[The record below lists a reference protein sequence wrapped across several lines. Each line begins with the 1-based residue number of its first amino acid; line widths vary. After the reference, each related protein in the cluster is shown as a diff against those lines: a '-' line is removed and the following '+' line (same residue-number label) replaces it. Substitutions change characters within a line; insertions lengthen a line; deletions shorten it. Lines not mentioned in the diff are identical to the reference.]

1 MQRLITKKVFLYQ
14 AKPSKMPKESKE
26 LLKFL
31 TPFSDEVKE
40 VALWLREFVWDL
52 YPESNEL
59 IYDNYNALAFGFSLT
74 DTAGDAFCSI
84 AVFSKWV
91 NFGFNRGSEIADA
104 DKILVG
110 NGSLYRYIKV
120 ADKKSFPVKPIKK
133 LLQLAHVNA
142 QARLKVGKKTIHGET
157 IVKMQLQ
164 KKRRPSPDVVP
175 LKVVKRK

>member
-1 MQRLITKKVFLYQ
+1 
-14 AKPSKMPKESKE
+14 MPKESTE

-31 TPFSDEVKE
+31 APFSDEVKE
-40 VALWLREFVWDL
+40 TALWLRDFVWDL

-91 NFGFNRGSEIADA
+91 NFGFNRGSEIADP
-104 DKILVG
+104 DELLIG
-110 NGSLYRYIKV
+110 NGSLYRYMKV
-120 ADKKSFPVKPIKK
+120 TDTKSFPVKPVKK
-133 LLQLAHVNA
+133 LLQLAYVNA
-142 QARLKVGKKTIHGET
+142 QARLKTYKKVIKGET

-164 KKRRPSPDVVP
+164 KKRRSGAEPVILLRD
-175 LKVVKRK
+175 KQK

>member
-1 MQRLITKKVFLYQ
+1 
-14 AKPSKMPKESKE
+14 MPKESTD

-31 TPFSDEVKE
+31 TPFPEQVKDT
-40 VALWLREFVWDL
+40 ALWLRDILWDM
-52 YPESNEL
+52 YPETNEL

-91 NFGFNRGSEIADA
+91 NFGFNRGSEIEDA
-104 DKILVG
+104 EKLLIG

-120 ADKKSFPVKPIKK
+120 ADRNDFPVKAMKK

-142 QARLKVGKKTIHGET
+142 LARLKPGKKTINGET

-164 KKRRPSPDVVP
+164 KKRRPAGDLPQIKP
-175 LKVVKRK
+175 VKRK

>member
-1 MQRLITKKVFLYQ
+1 
-14 AKPSKMPKESKE
+14 MPKESTE

-40 VALWLREFVWDL
+40 TALWLRDLVWDL

-91 NFGFNRGSEIADA
+91 NFGFNRGSEIEDG
-104 DKILVG
+104 DKILIG
-110 NGSLYRYIKV
+110 NGSLYRYLKV
-120 ADKKSFPVKPIKK
+120 TDKESFPAKPIRK
-133 LLQLAHVNA
+133 LLGLAHVNA
-142 QARLKVGKKTIHGET
+142 LARLKEGKTSIKGET

-164 KKRRPSPDVVP
+164 KKRRPGVDIA
-175 LKVVKRK
+175 VKRTIKRK

>member
-1 MQRLITKKVFLYQ
+1 M
-14 AKPSKMPKESKE
+14 AKESTD

-31 TPFSDEVKE
+31 TPFSDEVKGT
-40 VALWLREFVWDL
+40 ALWLRDLVWDL
-52 YPESNEL
+52 YPQSNEL

-91 NFGFNRGSEIADA
+91 NFGFNRGSEIEDT
-104 DKILVG
+104 DKLLIG

-120 ADKKSFPVKPIKK
+120 TDAKSFPVKAIKK
-133 LLQLAHVNA
+133 LLKLAHVNA
-142 QARLKVGKKTIHGET
+142 LARLKDGKKTIKGET

-164 KKRRPSPDVVP
+164 KKRRPST
-175 LKVVKRK
+175 

>member
-1 MQRLITKKVFLYQ
+1 
-14 AKPSKMPKESKE
+14 MPKESTE

-31 TPFSDEVKE
+31 TPFSDEVQGT
-40 VALWLREFVWDL
+40 ALWLRDFVWDI

-91 NFGFNRGSEIADA
+91 NFGFNRGTEIADPE
-104 DKILVG
+104 KLLIG
-110 NGSLYRYIKV
+110 NGSLYRYLKV
-120 ADKKSFPVKPIKK
+120 TDKKSFPVKPIKK
-133 LLQLAHVNA
+133 LLELAHVNA
-142 QARLKVGKKTIHGET
+142 LARLKAGRKTIKGAT

-164 KKRRPSPDVVP
+164 KKRRPGADVAV
-175 LKVVKRK
+175 KRAVKRK